1 MINIF
6 GKKRE
11 SLRIKK
17 SKACRALY
25 VDGHGTEE
33 INILLITEEGHRLD
47 LQIPHRM
54 APDLIGQLTDAYEA
68 INPPLSRRNNQAAGW
83 DGQGT

>member
-1 MINIF
+1 MFIF

-11 SLRIKK
+11 SLRIKQ

-25 VDGHGTEE
+25 MDGAGTEE
-33 INILLITEEGHRLD
+33 INIMLVTEEGEKLD

-68 INPPLSRRNNQAAGW
+68 INPPLSRRNNAAASW